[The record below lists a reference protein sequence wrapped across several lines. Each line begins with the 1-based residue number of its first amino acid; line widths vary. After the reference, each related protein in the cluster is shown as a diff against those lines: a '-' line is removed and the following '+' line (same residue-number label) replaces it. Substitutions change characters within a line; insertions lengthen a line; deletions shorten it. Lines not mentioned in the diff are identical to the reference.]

1 MFVKLLFK
9 FDVSDI
15 QVGFKVFKREVLEK
29 VFFKVLVKKY
39 VFDVEFL
46 IVINMYGYKIYEL
59 LIKIEYKSFN
69 FFINYR
75 VIVRMFLD
83 IVVIVYRK
91 NILYYYNGDKR

>member
-1 MFVKLLFK
+1 M
-9 FDVSDI
+9 
-15 QVGFKVFKREVLEK
+15 FKREVLEK

-39 VFDVEFL
+39 VFDVGFL

>member
-1 MFVKLLFK
+1 M
-9 FDVSDI
+9 
-15 QVGFKVFKREVLEK
+15 FKREVLEK